1 MPPTLATASI
11 QGVGLLLSMDQRSAW
26 PAAFRTDK
34 RSGIKAKLSPR
45 SGSALT
51 SAHSVC
57 ILCFVNCDLDMFH
70 CICWRP
76 YHVECTG
83 SLLTSEVKRHRARLV
98 LGWGT
103 AREDLR
109 VLSAFAAGHP
119 PASSLRPQPVLSR
132 PASLVCSL
140 VCSSEKKKTARR
152 DLRGGTPPHTRAPV
166 ASARPRVLPD
176 PAPPPAPPPLPS
188 SPKRPGSFLGA
199 APSFREAS
207 PSPPQAPPSHPR
219 GPPSPATLSLP
230 IAA

>member
-26 PAAFRTDK
+26 PAAVRTDK

-57 ILCFVNCDLDMFH
+57 ILCFVNCVMDMFH
-70 CICWRP
+70 CICWQP

-103 AREDLR
+103 AWEDLR
-109 VLSAFAAGHP
+109 VLSAFS
-119 PASSLRPQPVLSR
+119 PARPVDSSARWLLRSSRRLEKTR
-132 PASLVCSL
+132 PASTHGPNLYL
-140 VCSSEKKKTARR
+140 EPKW
-152 DLRGGTPPHTRAPV
+152 LR
-166 ASARPRVLPD
+166 
-176 PAPPPAPPPLPS
+176 
-188 SPKRPGSFLGA
+188 
-199 APSFREAS
+199 
-207 PSPPQAPPSHPR
+207 
-219 GPPSPATLSLP
+219 
-230 IAA
+230 

>member
-26 PAAFRTDK
+26 PAAVRTDK

-57 ILCFVNCDLDMFH
+57 ILCFVNCHLDMFH

-103 AREDLR
+103 AWEDLR
-109 VLSAFAAGHP
+109 VL
-119 PASSLRPQPVLSR
+119 PAQLTRQEVGQRGKQEEKGEREGGGEGGGEGEGEGCIFLCDTICTSVWVQTVPQ
-132 PASLVCSL
+132 
-140 VCSSEKKKTARR
+140 T
-152 DLRGGTPPHTRAPV
+152 H
-166 ASARPRVLPD
+166 
-176 PAPPPAPPPLPS
+176 
-188 SPKRPGSFLGA
+188 
-199 APSFREAS
+199 
-207 PSPPQAPPSHPR
+207 
-219 GPPSPATLSLP
+219 
-230 IAA
+230 

>member
-26 PAAFRTDK
+26 PAAVRTDK

-57 ILCFVNCDLDMFH
+57 ILCFVNCHLDMFH

-103 AREDLR
+103 AWEDLR
-109 VLSAFAAGHP
+109 VLPAQLTRQEVGQRGKQEEKGEREGGGEFTHQARRASLLVLRSAKGHP
-119 PASSLRPQPVLSR
+119 PFVFMR
-132 PASLVCSL
+132 
-140 VCSSEKKKTARR
+140 
-152 DLRGGTPPHTRAPV
+152 
-166 ASARPRVLPD
+166 
-176 PAPPPAPPPLPS
+176 
-188 SPKRPGSFLGA
+188 
-199 APSFREAS
+199 
-207 PSPPQAPPSHPR
+207 
-219 GPPSPATLSLP
+219 
-230 IAA
+230 

>member
-26 PAAFRTDK
+26 PAAVRTDK

-57 ILCFVNCDLDMFH
+57 ILCFVNCHLDMFH

-103 AREDLR
+103 AWEDLR
-109 VLSAFAAGHP
+109 VL
-119 PASSLRPQPVLSR
+119 PASSIQQGQRSRAGEERGWGRRRRREERGGGGGGGGGGGRGRGRGRGRGLSS
-132 PASLVCSL
+132 ASL
-140 VCSSEKKKTARR
+140 
-152 DLRGGTPPHTRAPV
+152 
-166 ASARPRVLPD
+166 
-176 PAPPPAPPPLPS
+176 PLP
-188 SPKRPGSFLGA
+188 
-199 APSFREAS
+199 
-207 PSPPQAPPSHPR
+207 
-219 GPPSPATLSLP
+219 LP
-230 IAA
+230 L